1 MECLPA
7 LVMPAALH
15 VLQTV
20 LHVPEQLVQ
29 LVVSDQKPEF
39 VPNGTAPKGFASKPI
54 ETGFAALL
62 HNLVLG
68 VKPSFVEH
76 LGMQR

>member
-39 VPNGTAPKGFASKPI
+39 VPNGTAPKVLPASPLKQVSQPYSTI
-54 ETGFAALL
+54 WSWELNHPL
-62 HNLVLG
+62 
-68 VKPSFVEH
+68 
-76 LGMQR
+76 